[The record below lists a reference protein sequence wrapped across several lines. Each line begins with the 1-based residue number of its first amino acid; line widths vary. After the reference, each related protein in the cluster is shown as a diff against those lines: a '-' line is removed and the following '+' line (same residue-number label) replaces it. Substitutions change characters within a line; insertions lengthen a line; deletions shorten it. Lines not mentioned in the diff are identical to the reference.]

1 MTTSAPKDLATLSPK
16 PLVMPPRSVCAGAL
30 GFAAA
35 ASTVLFAFDPSRA
48 EFYPPC
54 PIRALT
60 GLYCPGCGTC
70 RALHEL
76 LHGHLAEAFG
86 LNPVMVLLIPFLGY
100 MLLPYVAFAVAGKRV
115 PANSIP
121 ALWTRFALWAI
132 LAYWVLRN
140 VPYYPLDLLAP

>member
-1 MTTSAPKDLATLSPK
+1 VPGRWGSRRLPARYS
-16 PLVMPPRSVCAGAL
+16 S
-30 GFAAA
+30 
-35 ASTVLFAFDPSRA
+35 PSRA

-54 PIRALT
+54 PFHTLT